1 MALLLQF
8 ILNGIAIGAV
18 YALVAVGYTLIYGV
32 MKFINFAH
40 GDMVMVGAFIF
51 YAASKGGHLG
61 FAGALLVAAIS
72 TALLGTLLY
81 LLAYRP
87 LRRATRLAPLISAI
101 GVSIALRG
109 TAAWIFGPEIRSVQV
124 PAVFQSINVA
134 GAVLPGREIEIL
146 LIAASMAIVLV
157 LLLLR
162 SSLGICVRAVADDRE
177 AAEASGLR
185 TELLIVAVF
194 AAASAIGAVGGVMV
208 AASYDLS
215 PSMGTLLGLKAF
227 TASVIGGIGNVT
239 GALVAGVMV
248 GVFEN
253 LAAGYLGSAYKDAWA
268 LALLAVFLLAK
279 PTGLF
284 APAASRKV

>member
-1 MALLLQF
+1 MTLLLQF

-40 GDMVMVGAFIF
+40 GDVVMIGAFIF
-51 YAASKGGHLG
+51 YAASTDGRLG
-61 FAGALLVAAIS
+61 FAGALLVTTIA
-72 TALLGTLLY
+72 TAFIGMLLY

-101 GVSIALRG
+101 GVSVALRA
-109 TAAWIFGPEIRSVQV
+109 TAAWIFGPEIRSVRV
-124 PAVFQSINVA
+124 PAVFPSINIG

-146 LIAASMAIVLV
+146 LIAALTAITLV
-157 LLLLR
+157 FLLR
-162 SSLGICVRAVADDRE
+162 RSTLGICIRAVADDRE
-177 AAEASGLR
+177 AAEASGMR
-185 TELLIVAVF
+185 ADLLIMAVF
-194 AAASAIGAVGGVMV
+194 AVASAIGAVGGVMV

-239 GALVAGVMV
+239 GALIAGVMV
-248 GVFEN
+248 GMFEN

-268 LALLAVFLLAK
+268 LALLAVFVLAK